1 MRTLRIQIADYDTYQ
16 CPVLHLDQLQDEVAR
31 VPVIR
36 VYGLIVVPGDAAG
49 STSASASSTPAST
62 LASTPATPASPE
74 SSSTYNV
81 VAHVHNYFPY
91 VLVDC
96 WETRPECAR
105 MTHHLEAL
113 MRRTVRARRRRRD
126 RDPNDEEDSESDEE
140 ETAAGRRLYIARV
153 ALCKATPA
161 YGFHLG
167 HRLVYK
173 ISLLSALYKTTLV
186 RLLNEDKVDWS
197 GTRLRARSVYEGHIP
212 GLLQFATDFNLFGCS
227 WMEVSAC
234 HWRVPVFHRQY
245 AADAARLGALQRHLA
260 QHYARH
266 VLAAPRTAHC
276 LLECDV
282 QTHAICNRR
291 AVEVR
296 NLHATLRPAAPRQQF
311 LMSLNLLARDIRYQ
325 AETRGGAFDASSQL
339 NRTSETGGGGTAWL
353 NQAELDELL
362 QYVCAGAAQSY
373 ERISAGAGGD
383 PRVPTAFELVDVE
396 ANGGGE
402 GEDWG
407 GEDVWWGEA
416 LAPSS
421 GAGAA
426 RAAGAVGIEGDQ
438 VCKAGRRGADG
449 AESAEGSEGSEG
461 AMDAE
466 DAEDALDNV
475 DDSFSDSEAPE
486 DARTASSPVGSPG
499 PAATSAGVSSPAAVP
514 GSSPEAVAAS
524 SPARSPARSPTR
536 SPAALV
542 PSDHALLTQ
551 VPRTQPPPQATP
563 PPRKRAREDPRRFR
577 GYEAPPPPSPAAL
590 ADAFAQASLPQVDY
604 PDPHYDSTA
613 DRPARPLVFANRKIV
628 VPCELAEA
636 PPPWTAPY
644 AVSGEMRTHIE
655 ASLRDRRVRIE
666 LFKTKRVRPP
676 PAPTQW
682 RYVAPPPSPRLVAR
696 WAAEEPHRR
705 AKAAAFVSQL
715 ERFTATNDFKFSN
728 RPDKVAR
735 KPDGFSHLTTFNLE
749 VHPLTWGE
757 LAPDPSRDAVGLV
770 VYCFDDPNAGVQRRG
785 CLRGDAALDEVV
797 RLVRYCDPDILCGYE
812 VIAASWG
819 YLVARARH
827 LDRNLCHEL
836 SRSDFKSNGK
846 VGDRWGYTHTSN
858 VEVPG
863 RHMLNVWRV
872 LRSELSLT
880 SYSLEH
886 VAYHLL
892 HQVVPRFGVGEL
904 TEWLTGT
911 AGAAGAAP
919 QGEDGGVAAAQSM
932 DAAGQAPGV
941 AAATGAASSASAAFG
956 TAGGAGPL
964 ASAVTTYYL
973 KRLDLTA
980 QLMAAQE
987 IILRYS
993 EQSRLI
999 GVDFYSNFYR
1009 GLQYKVELLLL
1020 RLAKAQNVLLNS
1032 PSKDHVHNMRLL
1044 ECIPL
1049 VMEPALGFYKL
1060 PLVVVDFQA
1069 LYPSIII
1076 AYNYC
1081 YTTMLGRL
1089 RGYDARRN
1097 EVGYLRHV
1105 AMPRG
1110 LLAALHAHNDI
1121 TVSPNGVMF
1130 ARLRVRKSML
1140 AQMLEEILAARINVK
1155 RLMRM
1160 FGAHDAELRKL
1171 YDSKQMA
1178 LKLIANVTYG
1188 YTSASFSGR
1197 MPNLDVA
1204 DAIVATGR
1212 EILTQL
1218 IGLIE
1223 RHPQWGARVV
1233 YGDTDLLFVYL
1244 PGRQRDE
1251 AFRIGRQ
1258 IAEHVTGH
1266 FPNPVALKF
1275 EKVYHPCVLLSK
1287 KRYVG
1292 YSYELETA
1300 AAKFDA
1306 KGIETVRRDG
1316 IPAQQ
1321 IVLERL
1327 LRLLFDTANLL
1338 AVKRYVV
1345 QQFGKVAAGRVSV
1358 RDFCFAKEVRLGSY
1372 KDARYMPPGA
1382 VLAQRAADHD
1392 PRAEPQYRE
1401 RVPYV
1406 VVQDSLKPRL
1416 RDRCVLP
1423 QDYAAALRLAAPYK
1437 LDHVYYILKMLVPPL
1452 ERIFNLMGVDV
1463 RAWFREMPRAAPGA
1477 GASGGGGGGGGVFGA
1492 HIRAHA
1498 CAVCHRQLDGG
1509 GPVCAACGAD
1519 EQAVVASLCG
1529 AVRTAAAQHAQ
1540 TLATCRGCASAFCGP
1555 LGRALHAVLQCC
1567 DNYNCKT
1574 YYERLKA
1581 TQTKARV
1588 VAATLDLLDR
1598 W

>member
-1 MRTLRIQIADYDTYQ
+1 
-16 CPVLHLDQLQDEVAR
+16 
-31 VPVIR
+31 VP
-36 VYGLIVVPGDAAG
+36 
-49 STSASASSTPAST
+49 TE
-62 LASTPATPASPE
+62 ASP
-74 SSSTYNV
+74 
-81 VAHVHNYFPY
+81 
-91 VLVDC
+91 LRDVDD
-96 WETRPECAR
+96 TFS
-105 MTHHLEAL
+105 
-113 MRRTVRARRRRRD
+113 
-126 RDPNDEEDSESDEE
+126 DSD
-140 ETAAGRRLYIARV
+140 V
-153 ALCKATPA
+153 
-161 YGFHLG
+161 
-167 HRLVYK
+167 
-173 ISLLSALYKTTLV
+173 
-186 RLLNEDKVDWS
+186 
-197 GTRLRARSVYEGHIP
+197 SV
-212 GLLQFATDFNLFGCS
+212 
-227 WMEVSAC
+227 
-234 HWRVPVFHRQY
+234 
-245 AADAARLGALQRHLA
+245 
-260 QHYARH
+260 
-266 VLAAPRTAHC
+266 
-276 LLECDV
+276 
-282 QTHAICNRR
+282 
-291 AVEVR
+291 
-296 NLHATLRPAAPRQQF
+296 
-311 LMSLNLLARDIRYQ
+311 
-325 AETRGGAFDASSQL
+325 AETRA
-339 NRTSETGGGGTAWL
+339 
-353 NQAELDELL
+353 
-362 QYVCAGAAQSY
+362 
-373 ERISAGAGGD
+373 
-383 PRVPTAFELVDVE
+383 
-396 ANGGGE
+396 
-402 GEDWG
+402 
-407 GEDVWWGEA
+407 
-416 LAPSS
+416 
-421 GAGAA
+421 
-426 RAAGAVGIEGDQ
+426 
-438 VCKAGRRGADG
+438 
-449 AESAEGSEGSEG
+449 
-461 AMDAE
+461 
-466 DAEDALDNV
+466 
-475 DDSFSDSEAPE
+475 
-486 DARTASSPVGSPG
+486 ASSPTSSPG
-499 PAATSAGVSSPAAVP
+499 PAANSPAVSSPPNSPAAP
-514 GSSPEAVAAS
+514 PARDPAPPS
-524 SPARSPARSPTR
+524 SPAS

-551 VPRTQPPPQATP
+551 VPRTQPAPQAAP
-563 PPRKRAREDPRRFR
+563 PLPRKRAREHPPRFR
-577 GYEAPPPPSPAAL
+577 GVEAPPPPSPAAL
-590 ADAFAQASLPQVDY
+590 VDAFAQASLPQVDY
-604 PDPHYDSTA
+604 PDPHYDSAA

-644 AVSGEMRTHIE
+644 VVSGEMRAHIE
-655 ASLRDRRVRIE
+655 ADLRDRRVRVE
-666 LFKTKRVRPP
+666 LFKTKRVRRP

-682 RYVAPPPSPRLVAR
+682 RYVVLPPSPQLVAL
-696 WAAEEPHRR
+696 WAAEEPRRR

-749 VHPLTWGE
+749 VHPLTRGE

-770 VYCFDDPNAGVQRRG
+770 VYCFDDPNAGLQRRG

-812 VIAASWG
+812 VNAASWG

-827 LDRNLCHEL
+827 LGRNLCHEL

-911 AGAAGAAP
+911 AEGEGAGPEGEDVAGAGAE
-919 QGEDGGVAAAQSM
+919 GEDVDGAGAEGEDVDGAGAEGVPPTGVA
-932 DAAGQAPGV
+932 
-941 AAATGAASSASAAFG
+941 TASSAAPDAS
-956 TAGGAGPL
+956 GALGPL

-1089 RGYDARRN
+1089 RGYDPRHN

-1105 AMPRG
+1105 ALPRG

-1244 PGRQRDE
+1244 PGRQREE

-1258 IAEHVTGH
+1258 IAEHVTGR

-1292 YSYELETA
+1292 YSFELETA

-1358 RDFCFAKEVRLGSY
+1358 RDFCFAKEVRLGTY

-1392 PRAEPQYRE
+1392 PHAEPQYRE

-1423 QDYAAALRLAAPYK
+1423 QDYAAALRLATPYK

-1463 RAWFREMPRAAPGA
+1463 RAWFREMPRAAPGTGGGA
-1477 GASGGGGGGGGVFGA
+1477 GAGGVFGA

-1509 GPVCAACGAD
+1509 GPVCAACAAD

-1529 AVRTAAAQHAQ
+1529 AVRTAARQHAQ

-1588 VAATLDLLDR
+1588 VAATLDLLER